1 MQKTLDLPPSGGYK
15 IKGKE
20 VIRLKINEVEAL
32 VGITNKNIRFYE
44 EKGLLSPS
52 RNSENGYR
60 DYGEAE
66 VSVLQRI
73 KLMRKLGVPIDEIRR
88 MQEGTQTVGDGM
100 RRHLV
105 TLERELRNLEESVRL
120 CELLKERTEP
130 LGELDAGGVLA
141 EMKKLE
147 QSGTTFQN
155 KQKQDVRI
163 RYIAPVTISAVAVL
177 LLGAMMGLF
186 IWGALSEPNT
196 APPLFLVV
204 IIMAILGL
212 LICGV
217 LYALF
222 QRIREIGKGE
232 IDDAKKY

>member
-1 MQKTLDLPPSGGYK
+1 MVP
-15 IKGKE
+15 
-20 VIRLKINEVEAL
+20 LKINEVESL
-32 VGITNKNIRFYE
+32 VGITKKNIRFYE

-66 VSVLQRI
+66 VAVLRRI

-88 MQEGTQTVGDGM
+88 MQEGSQTVGDGM

-105 TLERELRNLEESVRL
+105 TLERERQNLEESVRL

-130 LGELDAGGVLA
+130 LNDLDAGSVLA
-141 EMKKLE
+141 ELEKLE
-147 QSGTTFQN
+147 QAGATFPN
-155 KQKQDVRI
+155 KQRQDVRI
-163 RYIAPVTISAVAVL
+163 RYVAPIVVSVVLVAL
-177 LLGAMMGLF
+177 MAATAGLMLWAF
-186 IWGALSEPNT
+186 SLAPEES
-196 APPLFLVV
+196 PPLAVV
-204 IIMAILGL
+204 IVLVALPL
-212 LICGV
+212 LVIAGV

-222 QRIREIGKGE
+222 QRITEIGKGE

>member
-1 MQKTLDLPPSGGYK
+1 MVM
-15 IKGKE
+15 KG
-20 VIRLKINEVEAL
+20 VVLLKINEVEAL
-32 VGITNKNIRFYE
+32 VGITKKNIRFYE
-44 EKGLLSPS
+44 EKGLLSPG

-66 VSVLQRI
+66 VETLRRI
-73 KLMRKLGVPIDEIRR
+73 KLMRKLGVPIEEIRR
-88 MQEGTQTVGDGM
+88 MQAGTQTVGDGM

-105 TLERELRNLEESVRL
+105 TLERERQNLEESVKL

-130 LGELDAGGVLA
+130 LSELDAGSVLE
-141 EMKKLE
+141 EMEKLE

-155 KQKQDVRI
+155 KQRQDVRI
-163 RYIAPVTISAVAVL
+163 RYVAPVAISAAAVL

-186 IWGALSEPNT
+186 IWGFLTDPEA
-196 APPLFLVV
+196 APPLVLV
-204 IIMAILGL
+204 IILAAIPGL